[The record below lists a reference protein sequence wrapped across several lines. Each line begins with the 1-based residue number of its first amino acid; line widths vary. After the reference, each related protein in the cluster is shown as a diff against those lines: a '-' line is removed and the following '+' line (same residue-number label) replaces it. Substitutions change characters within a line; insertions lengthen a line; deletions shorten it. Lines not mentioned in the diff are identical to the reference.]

1 MKRRIV
7 ISAITIAILTLS
19 FGCKTVE
26 RRKNLEKCDF
36 DLESVEIM
44 DVTLTKVNMVA
55 KVKIYNPNDDKVIL
69 DRMDY
74 KIYSEKTL
82 LAEGSHRKK
91 VEIASGASRTVSLSI
106 NSELKSLG
114 TGILNAITG
123 GGETLYTIMGT
134 AYIDSVIG
142 TLDFPFETQ
151 KKM

>member
-1 MKRRIV
+1 MKSRLV
-7 ISAITIAILTLS
+7 VCAITVLILVLS
-19 FGCKTVE
+19 LGCKTVE
-26 RRKNLEKCDF
+26 RRKNLEHCDF
-36 DLESVEIM
+36 DLETVEIK
-44 DVTLTKVNMVA
+44 DVTLTDVKMIA

-74 KIYSEKTL
+74 KIFSDKTL
-82 LAEGSHRKK
+82 LAEGNHREK

-106 NSELKSLG
+106 NSKLKNLG

-123 GGETLYTIMGT
+123 GGETLYTLKGT
-134 AYIDSVIG
+134 AHIDSVIG